1 MISTVLSLAKED
13 EERRKAVLEVIQET
27 KLIDHIHR
35 DCLFYHAGGRA
46 ASKNKEKKTKN
57 RLRQA
62 QMKMTQRQQA
72 RDATQT
78 TPGKL
83 PTAS

>member
-35 DCLFYHAGGRA
+35 DCLFYHAGGQ
-46 ASKNKEKKTKN
+46 SS
-57 RLRQA
+57 
-62 QMKMTQRQQA
+62 QQ
-72 RDATQT
+72 
-78 TPGKL
+78 K
-83 PTAS
+83 